1 MSGIILPPANDL
13 CISGLFLHPGRVGGT
28 EHYFY
33 NLLRGWPQPAQ
44 ATLLL
49 NAAYRGHYDPV
60 VERFAVRYVPL
71 RRSRV
76 WYDYGLRWA
85 VPDLRKF
92 RAVFSPNYVTPLRWG
107 LQGVRLVTTLHDLQY
122 RHYPAY
128 FSAYNRAVLR
138 SAHFH
143 TLRAADTVV
152 VISEF
157 VRQDVLARHGAHLA
171 SRLRV
176 IPNPVDFD
184 RLEGSLP
191 ADWTLPAQP
200 YWLSVSALYAHKNTL
215 TLVRAFRQF
224 RQKHPEY
231 SLVLTG
237 QHPAQLLGEGA
248 TPYHRTLLAEI
259 EQTAGVVFT
268 GYVPD
273 AVLGALYRHSAAF
286 VFPSLFE
293 GFGMPAVEA
302 MGLGRPV
309 LTTRCAALP
318 EVTLGLAHYVDDP
331 QQPAALASAMT
342 ALVGQLAAHQ
352 QKAFE
357 LAPRLR
363 ATYAP
368 EKIARTYAETLG

>member
-1 MSGIILPPANDL
+1 MSTIITPVANDL

-33 NLLRGWPQPAQ
+33 NLLRGWPQPARV
-44 ATLLL
+44 TLLL
-49 NAAYRGHYDPV
+49 NAAYRGQYDPV
-60 VERFAVRYVPL
+60 VEGFAVRYIPL

-76 WYDYGLRWA
+76 WYDYGLGWA

-92 RAVFSPNYVTPLRWG
+92 RAVFSPNYITPLRWG
-107 LQGVRLVTTLHDLQY
+107 LPHTRLVTTLHDLQY

-143 TLRAADTVV
+143 TLRAASAVV

-171 SRLRV
+171 DRLRV
-176 IPNPVDFD
+176 IPNPVDFG
-184 RLEGSLP
+184 RLEGPPP
-191 ADWTLPAQP
+191 ADWAPPPRP

-224 RQKHPEY
+224 RKQHPEY
-231 SLVLTG
+231 TLVLTG

-259 EQTAGVVFT
+259 DQTEGVVFT

-273 AVLGALYRHSAAF
+273 AALGALYRHCAAF
-286 VFPSLFE
+286 MFPSLFE

-309 LTTRCAALP
+309 LTTRCASLP

-331 QQPAALASAMT
+331 HDPEVLADAMSK
-342 ALVGQLAAHQ
+342 LIGQLPVHQ
-352 QKAFE
+352 QSALE
-357 LAPRLR
+357 VAPRLR
-363 ATYAP
+363 AAYAP
-368 EKIARTYAETLG
+368 EKIARAYLQVLR